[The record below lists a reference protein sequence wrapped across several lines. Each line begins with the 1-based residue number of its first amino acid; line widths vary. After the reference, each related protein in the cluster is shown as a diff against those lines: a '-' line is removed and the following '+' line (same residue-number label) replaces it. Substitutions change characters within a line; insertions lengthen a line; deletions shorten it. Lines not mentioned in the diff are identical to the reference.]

1 MKTLA
6 SFVAFVDLP
15 HVRIGHLIRM
25 KKDSVTIAAWCMN
38 AFVVTG
44 AINGIG
50 IIVPVAGQWCAIIA
64 TTPIAF
70 VRMEPSTYSW
80 MWYISSTGETIA
92 IHSVEKP
99 ALVQRWQCCKT
110 CSVVKP
116 DRFQSFTSE

>member
-15 HVRIGHLIRM
+15 HLRIVLHLIRM
-25 KKDSVTIAAWCMN
+25 KKDSVTIAACCMN
-38 AFVVTG
+38 AFVATG
-44 AINGIG
+44 AMNCIG
-50 IIVPVAGQWCAIIA
+50 IVVPVAGQRCAIIA
-64 TTPIAF
+64 TTPITF
-70 VRMEPSTYSW
+70 VRIE
-80 MWYISSTGETIA
+80 
-92 IHSVEKP
+92 P